1 MQGDVVDLEQ
11 ERQALVETGGDQ
23 VLHDLGL
30 AVDHDRRPCQLVH
43 RHVVALAVEL
53 EVDAAV
59 DDALAVEPLRHARVA
74 KEVDGAL
81 LEHSGSDPLL
91 HVLARAVLEDD
102 RLDPRPGEEPRERQA
117 RGPRSDDGDL
127 CPHAS

>member
-1 MQGDVVDLEQ
+1 M
-11 ERQALVETGGDQ
+11 
-23 VLHDLGL
+23 
-30 AVDHDRRPCQLVH
+30 
-43 RHVVALAVEL
+43 VALAVEL

-74 KEVDGAL
+74 EEVDRAL
-81 LEHSGSDPLL
+81 LEHPGADSLL
-91 HVLARAVLEDD
+91 DVLARAVLEDD
-102 RLDPRPGEEPRERQA
+102 RLDPRPGEEPREREP